1 MVRPGTANTAVSG
14 WASAIIREPLAGR
27 DYVCPVRPDT
37 RMACLSL
44 GRVVQAFRHAA
55 ALPAPQ
61 LGAGRT
67 VLLSGISVSAEA
79 MWRAVEAR
87 AEGRVRFAPDA
98 RLQAIMDGVPKA
110 TLSRR
115 ARELG
120 FPESASIEEIVR
132 EYEEASLP
140 HHG

>member
-1 MVRPGTANTAVSG
+1 
-14 WASAIIREPLAGR
+14 
-27 DYVCPVRPDT
+27 
-37 RMACLSL
+37 MACISL
-44 GRVVQAFRHAA
+44 GRVVQALRHAA
-55 ALPAPQ
+55 ALPAQQ
-61 LGAGRT
+61 LGARRT

-79 MWRAVEAR
+79 MWRAVEGR
-87 AEGRVRFAPDA
+87 AKGRVRFAPDP